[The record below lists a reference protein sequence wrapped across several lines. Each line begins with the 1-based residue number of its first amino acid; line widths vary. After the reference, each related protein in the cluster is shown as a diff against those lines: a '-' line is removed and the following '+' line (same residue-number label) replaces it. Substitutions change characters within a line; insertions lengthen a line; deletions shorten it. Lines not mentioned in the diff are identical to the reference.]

1 MKLKKLKVPKFIH
14 RDDLG
19 EFEFQDVEILFD
31 PAINNIDVNT
41 FNQNGDEYLLSEE
54 TIQKLSHAS
63 ALRFFN
69 QRNKEIVTQK
79 KPLTVQ
85 EMKGIKNFLGVNG
98 ADLGKLIGMDKSSIS
113 RILSSTN
120 QPIMHER
127 AMLLLERFYDEIQTP
142 GYSQIV
148 LRNLKEE
155 KKSKYQLDLIEPKV
169 SIYAIAEYLIRVFEK
184 YESAVTNLKLQKL
197 IYYAQGIALGNYSEK
212 LFSEDILAWQ
222 HGPVVKE
229 IYDKYKSHKNG
240 PILSD
245 SSMNIDE
252 VLNNERVKK
261 ILDET
266 VSIYGVYTPWF
277 LREKTH
283 NEPTWYE
290 TAQDE
295 VISDDKMLNFF
306 RSQFV

>member
-14 RDDLG
+14 RDELG
-19 EFEFQDVEILFD
+19 EFEFLDVEILFD
-31 PAINNIDVNT
+31 PAVNNINEST

-54 TIQKLSHAS
+54 TLVKLAHAS

-98 ADLGKLIGMDKSSIS
+98 ADLGKLIGMDKSSVS

-120 QPIMHER
+120 QPIMHDK

-142 GYSQIV
+142 GYTQII

-155 KKSKYQLDLIEPKV
+155 KKSKYQLDVIEPKV
-169 SIYAIAEYLIRVFEK
+169 SIFAIAEYLIRFFEK
-184 YESAVTNLKLQKL
+184 HESAVTNLKLQKL
-197 IYYAQGIALGNYSEK
+197 IYYAQGIALGNYTEK
-212 LFSEDILAWQ
+212 LFGENILAWE

-229 IYDKYKSHKNG
+229 IYDKYK
-240 PILSD
+240 
-245 SSMNIDE
+245 
-252 VLNNERVKK
+252 VYKK
-261 ILDET
+261 SVFIK
-266 VSIYGVYTPWF
+266 I
-277 LREKTH
+277 
-283 NEPTWYE
+283 
-290 TAQDE
+290 
-295 VISDDKMLNFF
+295 
-306 RSQFV
+306 